1 MMMAEEKAK
10 AKKAPKERADK
21 DAVKA
26 TLQALAKPEK
36 PKEKAPAV
44 KTTSDIQVKPEVPK
58 PVVKEP
64 TKPEVKQAPKIEEKV
79 KTEAPKPVVK
89 EPAKPEVKQAPKIE
103 EKVVKPAAKPVSEPE
118 VPKPVV
124 KEPAKTVPEAAAKP
138 EAPKAEEK
146 TELKKEADPT
156 KEFVEAIMTEMAL
169 KGAPKKRLVK
179 KLAEQYN
186 LDKQRVMFKL
196 KRALITERY
205 AAAHEAHAAEAGH

>member
-1 MMMAEEKAK
+1 MIMAEEKAK
-10 AKKAPKERADK
+10 TKKAAKSAPKEKAEK
-21 DAVKA
+21 ESVKS

-44 KTTSDIQVKPEVPK
+44 KTTSDVQVKPEVPK
-58 PVVKEP
+58 PAVKEP
-64 TKPEVKQAPKIEEKV
+64 TKPEVKQAPKIEEK
-79 KTEAPKPVVK
+79 A
-89 EPAKPEVKQAPKIE
+89 
-103 EKVVKPAAKPVSEPE
+103 VKPAAKPVSEPE
-118 VPKPVV
+118 VTKAEETIV
-124 KEPAKTVPEAAAKP
+124 KEPVKAAPEVA

-146 TELKKEADPT
+146 AEAKKETDAS

-205 AAAHEAHAAEAGH
+205 AAAHEAHAEAGGAAGH